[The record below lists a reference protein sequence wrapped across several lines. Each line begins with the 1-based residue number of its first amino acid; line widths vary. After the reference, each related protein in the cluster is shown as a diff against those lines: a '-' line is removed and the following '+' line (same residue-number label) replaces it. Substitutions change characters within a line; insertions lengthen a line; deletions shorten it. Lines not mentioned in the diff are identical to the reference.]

1 MRHPRT
7 CLSVRGFM
15 AFVAI
20 TALMMVF
27 GSGKEASRYS
37 CSLCHNR
44 KEVYSKTI
52 VSLPIWQHEEF
63 MTNFSFLRDHHHD
76 WYCYGTRT
84 RGFLGGTVR
93 ACRVGIYADRS
104 AAPDGCQ

>member
-1 MRHPRT
+1 
-7 CLSVRGFM
+7 M

-44 KEVYSKTI
+44 KEVYSRTI
-52 VSLPIWQHEEF
+52 VWLPIWQREEF
-63 MTNFSFLRDHHHD
+63 MTNFSLSPDHHHD
-76 WYCYGTRT
+76 WYCYGTQSK
-84 RGFLGGTVR
+84 GLSGGTVR